1 MTVEPLSDGWVDAL
15 VWASARVEPASARS
29 AVVEFTIGKK
39 TRAAVA
45 IAGGRFVGPAPDG
58 DEPEVSIP
66 STAAQLAT
74 FVDGSE
80 SMAQAYMRGDLKPV
94 GSTGA
99 LLAVVALFEDPEFR
113 EALIGR
119 LGLSAP

>member
-29 AVVEFTIGKK
+29 AVIGMK